1 MRTGLYLT
9 AVLAPLVSAFADT
22 SPLFLY
28 STERLPYNLKL
39 DKFQSLA
46 TAEQFLDVVKTTV
59 SQCSSDAYILVLQP
73 GVHETDFR
81 DSRSTPQMRKFS
93 QTDRFF
99 SVMDSVGYVD
109 LNEVEEF
116 VKKKCQ
122 AHTVTVDASTSTFD
136 TFDEN
141 ATAQV
146 IKLDFPVLPI
156 HGEARRKG
164 HIQNDNFLSAL
175 ISMMPSAKYTVIYVS
190 TPVGDSKIFVNEKK
204 PDVHEHQ
211 SFITQQNIMQRDVP
225 DAEAR
230 AVEDSGNTGGLLSN
244 YQFFTP
250 VLVWSVILVLFLLYV
265 ASTGLRALSSIKV
278 SYGAVERGPSLEVK
292 KHR

>member
-1 MRTGLYLT
+1 MRTGLYL
-9 AVLAPLVSAFADT
+9 AAALAPLVSAFADT

-28 STERLPYNLKL
+28 STETLPHTLRI
-39 DKFQSLA
+39 DKFQNIG
-46 TAEQFLDVVKTTV
+46 TAEQFLDAVKTTV

-93 QTDRFF
+93 QTDRFL
-99 SVMDSVGYVD
+99 SVMDAVGYVD

-116 VKKKCQ
+116 VKRKCQ

-156 HGEARRKG
+156 HGEARRRG
-164 HIQNDNFLSAL
+164 HIQNDNFLAAL

-190 TPVGDSKIFVNEKK
+190 TPVGDSKVFVNEKK

-225 DAEAR
+225 EAEAR
-230 AVEDSGNTGGLLSN
+230 AVEDTGDKGGLLSH

-250 VLVWSVILVLFLLYV
+250 VLLWSLFLVLFLHYV
-265 ASTGLRALSSIKV
+265 ASTGLSALSAIKV
-278 SYGAVERGPSLEVK
+278 SYGAVEKGPSLEVK